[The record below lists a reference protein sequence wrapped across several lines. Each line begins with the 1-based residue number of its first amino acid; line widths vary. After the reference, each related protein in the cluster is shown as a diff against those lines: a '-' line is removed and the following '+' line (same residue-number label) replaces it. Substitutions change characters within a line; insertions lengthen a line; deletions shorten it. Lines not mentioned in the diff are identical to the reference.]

1 VADTF
6 VTEPQPDQ
14 NYGADLSMNVD
25 KKDRSLLMFD
35 LSSIPPGATVNSALL
50 TLCLVVDP
58 GGAAV
63 GRTHE
68 LRRGTA
74 PWTEM
79 GVTWNTQPTV
89 APTFTTALTVPATA
103 QCVSVD
109 ATADV
114 QAWVD
119 GAANCGW
126 RITDQD
132 EANAAPVTYGTR
144 ESALGLRPQLDVTYT
159 P

>member
-1 VADTF
+1 M
-6 VTEPQPDQ
+6 
-14 NYGADLSMNVD
+14 SVD
-25 KKDRSLLMFD
+25 RQDRSLLMFD
-35 LSSIPPGATVNSALL
+35 LSSIAPGATVDSAFLI
-50 TLCLVVDP
+50 LCLPVDP

-68 LRRGTA
+68 LRRVTA
-74 PWTEM
+74 AWTET

-89 APTFTTALTVPATA
+89 AATFAAVLTVPATA
-103 QCVSVD
+103 QCVLVD